1 MTAKKYSYTEGELT
15 QKVNEAVDAVLLPLL
30 TELCTLGVSQ
40 ELIGN
45 AMMNIAER
53 RLEEEEE

>member
-1 MTAKKYSYTEGELT
+1 MKAEKYTFTVAEITE
-15 QKVNEAVDAVLLPLL
+15 KVNEAVDSVLLPLL

-40 ELIGN
+40 ETIGT

-53 RLEEEEE
+53 RLDEEEA